1 MNQSAKACNE
11 SKADTL
17 DLSASR
23 RPAPSHN
30 LWTVADVAAF
40 AQCSE
45 RHVWNLVRA
54 GLPVVRVG
62 ALTRFEANVVRK
74 WFRAAGTKG
83 TEIERSQQL
92 DDIAQHADTDNA
104 ECAAADLAR
113 EFPAQT

>member
-1 MNQSAKACNE
+1 MNQPAQACNE
-11 SKADTL
+11 SQADTL
-17 DLSASR
+17 DQPASR
-23 RPAPSHN
+23 RPAPSRT
-30 LWTVADVAAF
+30 LWIVADVAAF

-62 ALTRFEANVVRK
+62 ALTRFEANAVRK

-83 TEIERSQQL
+83 TEIERRQHL
-92 DDIAQHADTDNA
+92 DDIAHHADADNA

-113 EFPAQT
+113 EFPAHT

>member
-1 MNQSAKACNE
+1 MNPPAPACNE
-11 SKADTL
+11 SQAEAL

-23 RPAPSHN
+23 RPAPARN

-62 ALTRFEANVVRK
+62 ALTRFEANIVRK

-83 TEIERSQQL
+83 TDIERKQQL
-92 DDIAQHADTDNA
+92 EDICQHADTDSA

-113 EFPAQT
+113 EFPNRT